1 MHLPLKSSANCTL
14 YRLIAGA
21 ARRVCVYTHKCVYV
35 YIHLRMCRCG
45 VYVQCRGGQLVVEG
59 KVRMCLFKLSIT
71 LYIVEV
77 TS

>member
-35 YIHLRMCRCG
+35 YMCIYT
-45 VYVQCRGGQLVVEG
+45 YVCVGAAC
-59 KVRMCLFKLSIT
+59 MCN
-71 LYIVEV
+71 VEV
-77 TS
+77 ASL